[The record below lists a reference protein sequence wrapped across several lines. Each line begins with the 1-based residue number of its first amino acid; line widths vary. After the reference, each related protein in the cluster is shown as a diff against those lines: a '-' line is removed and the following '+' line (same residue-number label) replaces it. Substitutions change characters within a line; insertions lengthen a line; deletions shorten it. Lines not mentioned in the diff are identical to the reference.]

1 MVGERIR
8 LARKEAKLTQEAVA
22 EKMGFKD
29 RQILSNVESGTRKV
43 SADELIRFMQL
54 LGKDLNYFTD
64 PYLITEEHAFS
75 WRADHASDAIDRYEA
90 KARSLVSAYRRF
102 CELAGKAFNPL
113 PHRLALTK
121 KSSYEEAALAGEMV
135 ADRLK
140 LGPTPAKRLFECM
153 RQQLEIPVFFV
164 NSPELVSGAACRF
177 GAFTTVLINRNEP
190 EWRRNFDLAHE
201 LFHVLTWDTMPP
213 ERIDYRSDAGPGR
226 SREERL
232 ADNFAAGLLM
242 PRESVEKSWKR
253 HAELEIHARIMAVAR
268 EFQVSG
274 KAAKIRLQN
283 LGLITEGDRV
293 DIHEDQLTRPL
304 DDVDNGP
311 KPKSYSDELAKSVFI
326 VLEKGLVSRRK
337 VAELLDC
344 TVEDIE
350 RLLAEYGMAMPY

>member
-1 MVGERIR
+1 M
-8 LARKEAKLTQEAVA
+8 LT
-22 EKMGFKD
+22 D
-29 RQILSNVESGTRKV
+29 R
-43 SADELIRFMQL
+43 
-54 LGKDLNYFTD
+54 
-64 PYLITEEHAFS
+64 
-75 WRADHASDAIDRYEA
+75 
-90 KARSLVSAYRRF
+90 
-102 CELAGKAFNPL
+102 
-113 PHRLALTK
+113 
-121 KSSYEEAALAGEMV
+121 
-135 ADRLK
+135 
-140 LGPTPAKRLFECM
+140 
-153 RQQLEIPVFFV
+153 
-164 NSPELVSGAACRF
+164 
-177 GAFTTVLINRNEP
+177 
-190 EWRRNFDLAHE
+190 
-201 LFHVLTWDTMPP
+201 
-213 ERIDYRSDAGPGR
+213 
-226 SREERL
+226 
-232 ADNFAAGLLM
+232 M